1 MAAASAAARVE
12 EEYRYVPR
20 YWEIYQQRKE
30 TIEWVFA
37 DVKEKHVMR
46 YATMRGLAKIR
57 MQVTLTFT
65 CMNLKKLPSGKR
77 GQVKY
82 LLALFV
88 LYIKMM
94 WNIRTIF
101 CTEENMA

>member
-1 MAAASAAARVE
+1 
-12 EEYRYVPR
+12 
-20 YWEIYQQRKE
+20 
-30 TIEWVFA
+30 
-37 DVKEKHVMR
+37 
-46 YATMRGLAKIR
+46 MRGLAKIR
-57 MQVTLTFT
+57 MQVTLTFA